1 MIAIAKKISLA
12 SLILAGSLFARA
24 QQKPHY
30 TQYILNQYILNPAL
44 SGIENYVDIKVSH
57 RHQWVGIQDAPVT
70 TYFSIQGPIGKSD
83 SRVSATGVQPVGVNP
98 RGADYWA
105 NYSAAAPH

>member
-30 TQYILNQYILNPAL
+30 TQYILNQYIINPAL
-44 SGIENYVDIKVSH
+44 TGIENYTDVKLSH

-70 TYFSIQGPIGKSD
+70 TYLTVHTPLGKKD
-83 SRVSATGVQPVGVNP
+83 YRTTATSSTVPGENP
-98 RGADYWA
+98 RGQRYWEDYT
-105 NYSAAAPH
+105 AAEP